1 MSSGK
6 QEMEISEKI
15 LVGKNIIV
23 TGTARGMGK
32 SMIEIFAAN
41 GANVIAH
48 ARKET
53 QEHKAFCEKLETDN
67 HVQVIP
73 IYFELTDQN
82 QIKDAVKEIRNTKL
96 PINGLVNNAGVTYN
110 ALFQMTDLD
119 EVRHQMEVNFF
130 APFLFT
136 QYISK
141 LMVRNKNGSIVNISS
156 SAAQD
161 GNSGKSA
168 YGASKAALLT
178 MTLCISEELAASGIR
193 ANVIC
198 PGVTE
203 TDMAQTMPEYIL
215 DIQRDASFL
224 KKLGTTNDI
233 ANTAMYLLSDYS
245 TYITGQ
251 VFRVDGGVTEYL
263 KREKKKTDET

>member
-1 MSSGK
+1 MKMLEGK
-6 QEMEISEKI
+6 T
-15 LVGKNIIV
+15 IIV
-23 TGTARGMGK
+23 TGTGKGMGHK
-32 SMIEIFAAN
+32 MVETFAKN

-48 ARKET
+48 ARTDNED
-53 QEHKAFCEKLETDN
+53 HRAFCAKLSEEN
-67 HVQVIP
+67 NVQVLP
-73 IYFELTDQN
+73 LYFELRDSES
-82 QIKDAVKEIRNTKL
+82 IKNAIKEIRATKL
-96 PINGLVNNAGVTYN
+96 TIDGLVNNAGVTYN
-110 ALFQMTDLD
+110 ALFQMTNMD
-119 EVRHQMEVNFF
+119 ELRNQFEVNFF

-141 LMVRNKNGSIVNISS
+141 LMVRNKKGSIVNISS

-178 MTLCISEELAASGIR
+178 MTLSIAEELGSSGIR

-203 TDMAQTMPEYIL
+203 TDMVSTMPAYIS
-215 DIQRDASFL
+215 DIQKEATFL
-224 KKLGTTNDI
+224 KKLGKTDDI

-245 TYITGQ
+245 SYITGQ
-251 VFRVDGGVTEYL
+251 VFRVDGGVTQYA
-263 KREKKKTDET
+263 KR